1 MSGERLMRP
10 DMPAVRQRWSDFW
23 ERKNTSPMLWL
34 TALKDGKV
42 EDFLRLNMPYP
53 QKPGDDYRQYAR
65 NIMRA
70 NEECLDFVGDE
81 VPAVNLSFGPDQFC
95 GFMGQKIEY
104 SEDSSGTSWSVRCEE
119 ELEELLPMIRVQKDN
134 PMFAEMLKMHREMA
148 EEFDGRVI
156 IGTLDYHSN
165 WDAVCSLRDPV
176 YASMDMMTCP
186 DTVKQA
192 LDLAAKA
199 YGVYFDI
206 FYRAGNMA
214 ETGTSCWVNVFCE
227 AKYTTVN
234 CDFITLL
241 GPDQAREFVFPCLE
255 KELEAV
261 DHAIYHLD
269 GYTVNRLLPDILRLP
284 KLRAINYVP
293 GAGAPSDTTTYWL
306 DTYRQILDA
315 GVGVQLFCTPK
326 DALEIHRALRS
337 PNMIYTVNGGITRDV
352 QAFYDEFMSI

>member
-1 MSGERLMRP
+1 MAGEKLMRP
-10 DMPAVRQRWSDFW
+10 DMPAVKKHWNDFW

-34 TALKDGKV
+34 TALKEGCA
-42 EDFLRLNMPYP
+42 EDFQKLNMPYP
-53 QKPGDDYRQYAR
+53 QRPGDGYKEYAR
-65 NIMRA
+65 NLIRA
-70 NEECLDFVGDE
+70 YGECLEFVGDE
-81 VPAVNLSFGPDQFC
+81 VPAVNLSFGPDMFC
-95 GFMGQKIEY
+95 GFLGQKIEY
-104 SEDSSGTSWSVRCEE
+104 SEDSRGTSWSVRFEE
-119 ELEELLPMIRVQKDN
+119 ELEELLPMIRVQEEN
-134 PMFAEMLKMHREMA
+134 PMFREMLKMHREMA
-148 EEFDGRVI
+148 EVFDGRVI

-176 YASMDMMTCP
+176 YASMDLMTCP

-192 LDLAAKA
+192 LAQAADCYKEF
-199 YGVYFDI
+199 FDV

-227 AKYTTVN
+227 KKYTTVN

-241 GPDQAREFVFPCLE
+241 GPEQAREFVFPCLE

-269 GYTVNRLLPDILRLP
+269 GYTVTRLLPDILRLP
-284 KLRAINYVP
+284 KLRAINFVP
-293 GAGAPSDTTTYWL
+293 GAGAPADTTVYWL

-315 GVGVQLFCTPK
+315 GVGVQLFCAAG

-337 PNMIYTVNGGITRDV
+337 PNMLYTVFGGFAKDV
-352 QAFYDEFMSI
+352 RAFYDEFMSI